1 MALVFHTWY
10 YRRGQLGPKHS
21 APIPR
26 LPRPL
31 THILVL
37 DAEIRLEVVDSGGA
51 GFNSLAQR
59 GATGNDAAE
68 APWGSA
74 RAGAPPGAPHAHRH
88 GTHRS

>member
-37 DAEIRLEVVDSGGA
+37 DAEIRLEVVDGGGV
-51 GFNSLAQR
+51 GFDSLAQC